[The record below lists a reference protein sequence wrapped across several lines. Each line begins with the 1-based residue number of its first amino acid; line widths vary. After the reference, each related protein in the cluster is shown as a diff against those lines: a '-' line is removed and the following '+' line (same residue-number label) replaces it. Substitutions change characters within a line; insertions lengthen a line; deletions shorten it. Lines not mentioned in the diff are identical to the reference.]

1 MLITAS
7 EEVYQDGD
15 IIIEEG
21 TSGDWVYV
29 IQSGNVEISKT
40 IEGKKY
46 IVARLGPGEVFGEL
60 GFLGTVQRTATA
72 RAVGETCVGV
82 IDRTYLDSEYNKLS
96 SEFRAV
102 LNALVKRFKQMTDR
116 AVELTSRKEPRTE
129 KILSLNYAD
138 KATFVDAH
146 TENVGTRGLFI
157 RTDNPF
163 KAGEQFLLELV
174 LPGLPESMN
183 IKCEVVW
190 ANKEED
196 AGDHPNGMGVKFVE
210 ITAEDEHTLK
220 EYLNPKT

>member
-1 MLITAS
+1 MTAS

-29 IQSGNVEISKT
+29 IQSGAVEISKT

-46 IVARLGPGEVFGEL
+46 IVARLGPGEIFGEL

-72 RAVGETCVGV
+72 RAIGETCVGL
-82 IDRTYLDSEYNKLS
+82 IDRTYLDNEYNKLS

-102 LNALVKRFKQMTDR
+102 LNALVNRFKQMTSR
-116 AVELTSRKEPRTE
+116 AVELTSRKEPRTQ
-129 KILSLNYAD
+129 KTLSLNYEDRA
-138 KATFVDAH
+138 AFVDAH
-146 TENVGTRGLFI
+146 TENVGTQGLFI

-163 KAGEQFLLELV
+163 EEGEQFLLELV
-174 LPGLPESMN
+174 LPGLPESME

-190 ANKEED
+190 ARKEEGEGSQ
-196 AGDHPNGMGVKFVE
+196 ANGMGVKFVE
-210 ITAEDEHTLK
+210 IAAEDEQTLK
-220 EYLNPKT
+220 QYLRPKT

>member
-1 MLITAS
+1 MLMTAS

-29 IQSGNVEISKT
+29 IHSGAVEISKT

-72 RAVGETCVGV
+72 RAVGETCVGI

-102 LNALVKRFKQMTDR
+102 LNALVRRFTQMTHR
-116 AVELTSRKEPRTE
+116 AVQLTSRKERRTE
-129 KILSLNYAD
+129 KTLSLNYEDRA
-138 KATFVDAH
+138 AFVDAH
-146 TENVGTRGLFI
+146 TENVGTQGLFI

-163 KAGEQFLLELV
+163 EEGEQFLLELV
-174 LPGLPESMN
+174 LPGLPESMEV
-183 IKCEVVW
+183 KCEVVW
-190 ANKEED
+190 ARKQED
-196 AGDHPNGMGVKFVE
+196 EGDQPGGMGVKFVE
-210 ITAEDEHTLK
+210 IAAEDEQTLK
-220 EYLNPKT
+220 DYLSPRT